1 LLPCVDIS
9 TDKAEQKLCS
19 QIDSFTENSFS
30 KQANLRALSRRL
42 VTKITNDHQIALS
55 PESISTH
62 FSWPKREFR
71 SSVQF
76 LKRYGFRTQKDQAW
90 LEALNRLRVKS
101 RFSDAVF
108 LPLVIRNRKAAA
120 KTKSTLPAQN
130 AVWVALLIDP
140 LSGNVLWAK
149 EATGITRGQA
159 DKNIRNK
166 ALAAQLFRAGFWQE
180 FPGWAF

>member
-1 LLPCVDIS
+1 
-9 TDKAEQKLCS
+9 
-19 QIDSFTENSFS
+19 
-30 KQANLRALSRRL
+30 
-42 VTKITNDHQIALS
+42 
-55 PESISTH
+55 
-62 FSWPKREFR
+62 
-71 SSVQF
+71 
-76 LKRYGFRTQKDQAW
+76 
-90 LEALNRLRVKS
+90 LNRLRVKS
-101 RFSDAVF
+101 RFSDAIF
-108 LPLVIRNRKAAA
+108 LPLVIRNRKTAA
-120 KTKSTLPAQN
+120 KTKSTVPAQN